1 MHGRGV
7 DETDLLPLFDVV
19 DPHRRLLGIAPGG
32 PITDLPPG
40 GRHWY
45 VIQQVGFPEPTS
57 FHSTLAELAGFL
69 DQALADHAVPWD
81 RTVLG
86 GFSQGTVMAYAL
98 GLSGD
103 RPAPAGILAMSGFV
117 PTVEG
122 WVPDTEARRGLP
134 VWISHGT
141 LDPVIPVELARQSR
155 RLLEDGGLDVTY
167 HEYEMGHTIDPRLL
181 PQIEAWVRERV
192 PDPAP
197 SA

>member
-7 DETDLLPLFDVV
+7 DETDLLPLFDII
-19 DPHRRLLGIAPGG
+19 DPDRRLLGIAPGG
-32 PITDLPPG
+32 PITDIPPG

-45 VIQQVGFPEPTS
+45 VIQEVGFPEPTS
-57 FHSTLAELAGFL
+57 FHASVGQLAGFL
-69 DQALADHAVPWD
+69 DQTLTGNGLTWD

-86 GFSQGTVMAYAL
+86 GFSQGAVMAQAL

-103 RPAPAGILAMSGFV
+103 RPLPAGILAMSGFV

-122 WVPDTEARRGLP
+122 WEPDTDGRKGLP

-141 LDPVIPVELARQSR
+141 LDPLIPVELARESK
-155 RLLEDGGLDVTY
+155 RLLEEGGLDVTY

-181 PQIEAWVRERV
+181 PEIEVWIRHRV
-192 PDPAP
+192 PEAAAPA
-197 SA
+197 

>member
-7 DETDLLPLFDVV
+7 DESDLLPLFDII
-19 DPHRRLLGIAPGG
+19 DPDRRLIGIAPGG
-32 PITDLPPG
+32 PITDIPPG

-57 FHSTLAELAGFL
+57 FHSTFGQLAGFL
-69 DQALADHAVPWD
+69 DQTLTENGLTWD
-81 RTVLG
+81 RTVVG
-86 GFSQGTVMAYAL
+86 GFSQGAVMAQAL

-103 RPAPAGILAMSGFV
+103 RPLPAGILAMSGFV

-122 WVPDTEARRGLP
+122 WEPDLEGRKGLP

-141 LDPVIPVELARQSR
+141 LDPLIPVELARQSK
-155 RLLEDGGLDVTY
+155 RLLDEGGLDVTY

-181 PQIEAWVRERV
+181 PEIEAWVRQRV
-192 PDPAP
+192 PDPAA